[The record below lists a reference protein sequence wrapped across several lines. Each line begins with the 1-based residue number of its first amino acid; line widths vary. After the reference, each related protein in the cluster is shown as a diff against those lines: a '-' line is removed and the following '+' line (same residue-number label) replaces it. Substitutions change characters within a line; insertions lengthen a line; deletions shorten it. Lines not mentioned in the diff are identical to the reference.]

1 MTATDASRRAAAAA
15 SSEPRGPAPRSWEYV
30 EGWGMAVGAHSR
42 VLRPRSAAEIAA
54 CFAAA
59 REHGCSLGLRGT
71 GNSYGDASINAR
83 GWVLDVS
90 RMNRILRWDPATG
103 IAELEPG
110 VTVEQLWKH
119 ILPDGWWPAV
129 VSGTAFPTVAG
140 ALAMNIHGKN
150 NYKVGPLG
158 DHCLEFDLVLPSGE
172 VVTCDRERHADLFHA
187 AIGGFGMLGAFSRVV
202 LKAKHV
208 HSGDM
213 HIKAL
218 RSRDLRE
225 MMRQMEERKVSAD
238 YLVGWIDCF
247 TGGERSG
254 RGLVHAA
261 WHLKPGEDSA
271 PERTLSVG
279 YQELPGSILGFPKS
293 EVWRI
298 LRVLNNDP
306 GMRLINAAKYVS
318 GCIEAAQNAHR
329 QSHAAFAF
337 LLDYVPNWKF
347 AYGTEPGRRG
357 LIQFQSFIPH
367 ATAHE
372 AYLELL
378 ERSRRAKL
386 VPYLGVLKRHRP
398 DAFWMTHA
406 VDGWSLALDF
416 KVTPENRT
424 ALWAHCD
431 ALTEVVIAAGGRFY
445 FAKDLVIGPDDARRC
460 FPADNLARFL
470 ELKRRLDPD
479 LLLQTDLY
487 RRVFGGLEAAG
498 AGPAAR

>member
-1 MTATDASRRAAAAA
+1 
-15 SSEPRGPAPRSWEYV
+15 
-30 EGWGMAVGAHSR
+30 MAVGSHSR
-42 VLRPRSAAEIAA
+42 VLRPRAVAEIAA
-54 CFAAA
+54 AFRLA
-59 REHGCSLGLRGT
+59 RAEGATVALRGT
-71 GNSYGDASINAR
+71 GNSYGDASVNSR

-90 RMNRILRWDPATG
+90 RLDRILDWNRETG
-103 IAELEPG
+103 VAVLEPG
-110 VTVEQLWKH
+110 VTVEQLWKR

-158 DHCLEFDLVLPSGE
+158 EHCLEFDLVLPSGE
-172 VVTCDRERHADLFHA
+172 VLTCDRRRNADLFHA

-202 LKAKHV
+202 LETKRV

-213 HIKAL
+213 RVAAL
-218 RSRDLRE
+218 RSRDLAE
-225 MMRQMEERKVSAD
+225 MMRQMEERKASAD
-238 YLVGWIDCF
+238 YLVGWIDAF
-247 TGGERSG
+247 AAGEHAG

-261 WHLKPGEDSA
+261 FHLQPGEDPDPA
-271 PERTLSVG
+271 RTLRVG
-279 YQELPGSILGFPKS
+279 YQELPGSILGFPKG

-298 LRVLNNDP
+298 LRLLNNDA
-306 GMRLINAAKYVS
+306 GMRLINAAKYLS
-318 GCIEAAQNAHR
+318 GCIEAAQNPQL

-357 LIQFQSFIPH
+357 LIQFQSFLPH
-367 ATAHE
+367 ATAHD

-378 ERSRRAKL
+378 ERSRQARI
-386 VPYLGVLKRHRP
+386 VPYLAVLKRHRP
-398 DAFWMTHA
+398 DPFWMTHA
-406 VDGWSLALDF
+406 LDGWSLALDF
-416 KVTPENRT
+416 KVTPDNRA

-445 FAKDLVIGPDDARRC
+445 FAKDLVIGPEDLRRC
-460 FPADNLARFL
+460 WPEESLQRFL
-470 ELKRRLDPD
+470 ALKRRLDPE

-487 RRVFGGLEAAG
+487 RRVFGEPAGAKEPAAAAG
-498 AGPAAR
+498 PR